1 METSHIQDERGDL
14 AQEHSTESHDHGPP
28 PRKPA
33 AAPRQ
38 PIRSPLRP
46 IENEPTED
54 EEEDAP
60 RYTVCLLKRQP
71 SAPANAPTTASSLQ
85 WAVRA
90 LNAAGY
96 FHVMHGACLPEFIQR
111 IHNAE
116 SARRAL
122 EQLARWPYFITP
134 DGSAVSVWQVMER
147 QADAAGKAQVACVA
161 LDWLERGLDLA
172 RAVADKCAQLA
183 HRCETRVNDLE
194 HALTQ
199 AHAEQAALASRQEV
213 WLSRMSTHSEH
224 TDTGERASLND
235 STQSR
240 EALTHKSEYIKQ
252 LIRHAHS
259 PIQPPADDDG
269 TELGI
274 DDEYLTALMNSVDVA
289 HHATERTQHCRSLG
303 ERSPPAE
310 AIRPPGGLRSKPTPT
325 ASLAD
330 GDNPKKEASASA
342 PIVAVGG
349 TRPRITPAG
358 TPLAHAAPAHD
369 AAASFHDQL
378 SALKRDLERER
389 AQRRALSARLAEKQL
404 EVDGIEQQVLELQR
418 LVEERGRA
426 DITANTVLQR
436 AQAQAESLQ
445 AAVAR
450 LQHCWMEAEERAA
463 RTEQLAECNQQLSA
477 QLVLMQTR
485 AAERDEALQAR
496 AARLSALEQ
505 CLGEMRQRCEA
516 QAAQLAS
523 TAVDYEAELQE
534 RDAQL
539 DEGVQ
544 REAALEA
551 ECARLQASLLAAD
564 AQRLT
569 ERDRWSSEQERVEAA
584 LMAERL
590 ALQEREQHWQ
600 QRALVLEHAYTQAT
614 AERDATRE
622 QVVQAEVVLAQLREQ
637 MERVQWGAQAR
648 QALLQQSV
656 EETQTAQRR
665 LQRRLQALRR
675 STHRWIKRLSVRIE
689 RDAPQCAVH
698 GAAPVHRRAQRST
711 SGMDTA
717 ERCLWQGER
726 LGAQSLWALRA
737 QVATSSALV
746 SLRCV
751 QAHRQQQAAIQPRR
765 PLRQVTIPRLPAS
778 PHPPYGRPMPC
789 GFPAGRPPPPP
800 AAAAAA
806 AARAERPRNHRRGE
820 ASTATYHYRLFPAAQ
835 MLLLLLPLP
844 ALPRLL

>member
-1 METSHIQDERGDL
+1 
-14 AQEHSTESHDHGPP
+14 
-28 PRKPA
+28 
-33 AAPRQ
+33 
-38 PIRSPLRP
+38 
-46 IENEPTED
+46 
-54 EEEDAP
+54 
-60 RYTVCLLKRQP
+60 
-71 SAPANAPTTASSLQ
+71 
-85 WAVRA
+85 
-90 LNAAGY
+90 
-96 FHVMHGACLPEFIQR
+96 MHGACLPEFIQQ

-122 EQLARWPYFITP
+122 EQMARWPYFITP
-134 DGSAVSVWQVMER
+134 DGSAISVWQVMER
-147 QADAAGKAQVACVA
+147 QADAASKAQVACVA

-183 HRCETRVNDLE
+183 HGCETRVNDLE

-213 WLSRMSTHSEH
+213 WLSRMSINSEH
-224 TDTGERASLND
+224 TDTEERAGSND

-240 EALTHKSEYIKQ
+240 EALAHKSEYIKQ
-252 LIRHAHS
+252 LIRHAHT
-259 PIQPPADDDG
+259 PIQAPADDDG

-289 HHATERTQHCRSLG
+289 HHATERTQRCRSLG
-303 ERSPPAE
+303 ESSSPVE
-310 AIRPPGGLRSKPTPT
+310 AILPPGGLLSEATPT
-325 ASLAD
+325 ASLANA
-330 GDNPKKEASASA
+330 DNPKKEASASA
-342 PIVAVGG
+342 SIVTVGG
-349 TRPRITPAG
+349 TRLPITSADA
-358 TPLAHAAPAHD
+358 PLAHAAPAHD
-369 AAASFHDQL
+369 TAVPFHDQL
-378 SALKRDLERER
+378 CALKRDLERER
-389 AQRRALSARLAEKQL
+389 AQRRALAARLAEKQL
-404 EVDGIEQQVLELQR
+404 EVDGIERQVLELQC
-418 LVEERGRA
+418 LAEERGRA

-496 AARLSALEQ
+496 AARLTALEQ
-505 CLGEMRQRCEA
+505 CLGEVRRRCEA

-523 TAVDYEAELQE
+523 TAADYEAELQE

-539 DEGVQ
+539 DESAQ
-544 REAALEA
+544 RDAALQT
-551 ECARLQASLLAAD
+551 ECARLQAALLAAD

-600 QRALVLEHAYTQAT
+600 QRLLVLERAYTQAA
-614 AERDATRE
+614 AERDATRQ

-637 MERVQWGAQAR
+637 MERVQWGARAR
-648 QALLQQSV
+648 QAVLQQSV

-665 LQRRLQALRR
+665 LQRQLHALRR

-689 RDAPQCAVH
+689 RDASPHAAH

-711 SGMDTA
+711 MGMDTA
-717 ERCLWQGER
+717 ERCLWQNER
-726 LGAQSLWALRA
+726 LGAHSLWALRA
-737 QVATSSALV
+737 QVATSSVLL
-746 SLRCV
+746 SLRCL
-751 QAHRQQQAAIQPRR
+751 QAHRQQRAATRPRR

-778 PHPPYGRPMPC
+778 PHPPHGRPVPC
-789 GFPAGRPPPPP
+789 VFPVSRPPPPPPPP
-800 AAAAAA
+800 AAARAA
-806 AARAERPRNHRRGE
+806 RPRNHRPGE

-835 MLLLLLPLP
+835 ILLLLLPLP